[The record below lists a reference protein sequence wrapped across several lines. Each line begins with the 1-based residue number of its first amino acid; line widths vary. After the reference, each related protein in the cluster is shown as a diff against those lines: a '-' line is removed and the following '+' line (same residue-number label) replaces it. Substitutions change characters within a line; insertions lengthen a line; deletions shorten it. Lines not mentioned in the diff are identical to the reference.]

1 MTINDSIKLPQSE
14 NKQRTVSIL
23 GSTGSIGRS
32 TVDLLSSNRDQFKV
46 IALTAQSNIELLA
59 EQARILEPE
68 IIAISDSQRLRE
80 LKEALSGSSVEVV
93 SGVRSIIEVAE
104 RSADIVVSAIVG
116 SAGLRPTLSAIRQ
129 GKIVALANKECL
141 VCAGDVVMDEVQ
153 KSKTV
158 LLPIDSEH
166 NAIFQILA
174 EKNYSEVERVIL
186 TASGGPFLGW
196 TVNEM
201 AKATPNQ
208 AMLHPN
214 WDMGQKISIDSA
226 TLMNKGLELI
236 EAAYFFPI
244 SHEKIDIVIHP
255 QSVVHSMVAYIDGSI
270 LSQMGTPDMRTPIS
284 YTLAWPHRMTA
295 PSERIDFSK
304 LGNLTFEEPN
314 LNKFPSLK
322 LARDALAEGNG
333 STAVLNAS
341 NEIAVE
347 NFINKRIGFLDIA
360 SIVDATLSKVTGYPI
375 KSLEDFEELDHE
387 SRETTHTLVNSW
399 S

>member
-166 NAIFQILA
+166 NAIFQIL
-174 EKNYSEVERVIL
+174 SENNCNSLYIL
-186 TASGGPFLGW
+186 LLFR
-196 TVNEM
+196 
-201 AKATPNQ
+201 
-208 AMLHPN
+208 
-214 WDMGQKISIDSA
+214 
-226 TLMNKGLELI
+226 
-236 EAAYFFPI
+236 
-244 SHEKIDIVIHP
+244 
-255 QSVVHSMVAYIDGSI
+255 MVS
-270 LSQMGTPDMRTPIS
+270 
-284 YTLAWPHRMTA
+284 
-295 PSERIDFSK
+295 
-304 LGNLTFEEPN
+304 
-314 LNKFPSLK
+314 
-322 LARDALAEGNG
+322 
-333 STAVLNAS
+333 
-341 NEIAVE
+341 
-347 NFINKRIGFLDIA
+347 
-360 SIVDATLSKVTGYPI
+360 
-375 KSLEDFEELDHE
+375 
-387 SRETTHTLVNSW
+387 
-399 S
+399 

>member
-14 NKQRTVSIL
+14 NKLRTVSIL

-32 TVDLLSSNRDQFKV
+32 TVDLLASNMDQYKV
-46 IALTAQSNIELLA
+46 VALTAQTNTKLLV

-68 IIAISDSQRLRE
+68 IVAIGDSKQENELRA
-80 LKEALSGSSVEVV
+80 ALSDTSVEIV
-93 SGVRSIIEVAE
+93 SGEKSIIEAAE
-104 RSADIVVSAIVG
+104 RSADLVVSAIVG

-129 GKIVALANKECL
+129 GNIVALANKECL
-141 VCAGDVVMDEVQ
+141 VCAGDVVMDEVKNSQ
-153 KSKTV
+153 TV

-166 NAIFQILA
+166 NAIFQILS
-174 EKNYSEVERVIL
+174 ENNFTEVERVIL

-196 TVNEM
+196 TEDEM
-201 AKATPNQ
+201 ANATPNQ
-208 AMLHPN
+208 AMSHPN
-214 WDMGQKISIDSA
+214 WNMGQKISIDSA

-236 EAAYFFPI
+236 EAAYLFPI
-244 SHEKIDIVIHP
+244 FHEKIDIVIHP

-270 LSQMGTPDMRTPIS
+270 LSHMGTPDMRTPIS
-284 YTLAWPHRMTA
+284 YTLAWPHRMTV

-304 LGNLTFEEPN
+304 LRDLTFEEPN
-314 LNKFPSLK
+314 INKFPSLK
-322 LARDALAEGNG
+322 LARDALSRGNG
-333 STAVLNAS
+333 STAILNAA

-360 SIVDATLSKVTGYPI
+360 SIVDATLTKVTGYPI
-375 KSLEDFEELDHE
+375 KSLEDFEELDRE
-387 SRETTHTLVNSW
+387 SRATTFNLVESW

>member
-270 LSQMGTPDMRTPIS
+270 LSQMGAPDMRTPIS
-284 YTLAWPHRMTA
+284 YTLAWPHRMMA